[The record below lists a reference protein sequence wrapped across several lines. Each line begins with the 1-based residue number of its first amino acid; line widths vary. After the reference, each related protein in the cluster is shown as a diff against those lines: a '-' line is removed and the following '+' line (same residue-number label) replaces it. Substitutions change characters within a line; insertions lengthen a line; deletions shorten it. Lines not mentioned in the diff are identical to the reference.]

1 MRCRKGDEGAQHG
14 GDAADR
20 NSIVSSVHS
29 GREPLPHYS

>member
-1 MRCRKGDEGAQHG
+1 MRCRKGDEGAQQHG

-29 GREPLPHYS
+29 GREPLPH